1 MENMPMCIALDL
13 DGTTLDHT
21 GNLSE
26 VNREA
31 IEYAISKGVH
41 IIIASGRS
49 FQSLPKSVTEIPGM
63 EYAVTSNGASVCHV
77 PTGKILQGYTIEENV
92 VHRILELTEDEE
104 IVYEAFIDG
113 HAYADVAYVRD
124 PVRYGASPEAVE
136 YVKGTRQF
144 VENMQQF
151 MRAHAGELDS
161 IDIVV
166 RNLEMKDRI
175 REKLACISNE
185 IYLTSSVDQLV
196 EIADKNA
203 GKASGLKY
211 LKEQLKIPREHMAAF
226 GNADNDIDMIRYA
239 GYGYAVDNASEH
251 CKEAADHIVGS
262 NDEDGVAQGI
272 YEFLNCM
279 EEKFAQGEN

>member
-1 MENMPMCIALDL
+1 MEKMPMCIALDL
-13 DGTTLDHT
+13 DGTTLDHM
-21 GNLSE
+21 GNLSKE
-26 VNREA
+26 NRKA

-49 FQSLPKSVTEIPGM
+49 FQSLPKSVTQIPGV

-77 PTGKILQGYTIEENV
+77 PTGEILQGYMIDENV
-92 VHRILELTEDEE
+92 VHKILELTGDEE
-104 IVYEAFIDG
+104 IVYEAFING

-144 VENMQQF
+144 VEDMPEF
-151 MRAHAGELDS
+151 MRLHAKELDS
-161 IDIVV
+161 MDIVV
-166 RNLEMKDRI
+166 RDLDLKKRI
-175 REKLACISNE
+175 CEKLSCILDK

-211 LKEQLKIPREHMAAF
+211 LKEQLKILREHMAAF
-226 GNADNDIDMIRYA
+226 GNADNDIDMIQYA
-239 GYGYAVDNASEH
+239 GYGYAVENASAN
-251 CKEAADHIVGS
+251 CKNAADHIVRS
-262 NDEDGVAQGI
+262 NDENGVAQGI
-272 YEFLNCM
+272 YEFLDHM
-279 EEKFAQGEN
+279 EKSVL

>member
-49 FQSLPKSVTEIPGM
+49 FQSLPESVTKIPGV

-77 PTGKILQGYTIEENV
+77 PTGEILQGYRIDEKM
-92 VHRILELTEDEE
+92 VHKILEFTEDEE

-113 HAYADVAYVRD
+113 HAYADIDYVRD

-144 VENMQQF
+144 VEDMPKF
-151 MRAHAGELDS
+151 MRIHAAELDS
-161 IDIVV
+161 MDIVV
-166 RNLEMKDRI
+166 RNLELKTRI
-175 REKLACISNE
+175 CEKLSCILDE

-203 GKASGLKY
+203 GKASGLRY
-211 LKEQLKIPREHMAAF
+211 LKEQLKIPREYMAAF
-226 GNADNDIDMIRYA
+226 GNADNDIDMIQYA
-239 GYGYAVDNASEH
+239 GYGYAVENASVK
-251 CKEAADHIVGS
+251 CKKAADHIVRS

-272 YEFLNCM
+272 YEFLDRM
-279 EEKFAQGEN
+279 EKSIL